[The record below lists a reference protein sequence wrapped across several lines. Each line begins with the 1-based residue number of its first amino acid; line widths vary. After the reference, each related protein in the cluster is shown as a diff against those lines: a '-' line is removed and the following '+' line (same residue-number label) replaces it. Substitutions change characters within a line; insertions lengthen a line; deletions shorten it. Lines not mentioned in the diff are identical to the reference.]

1 MCGIAGIVRMAGQQ
15 AAAEPTELLA
25 AMLAALRHRGPDDEG
40 MWTDPTRAVA
50 LGNRRLAIVDV
61 APTGHQPMVSPSGRF
76 VLTFN
81 GEIYNHDVLRPD
93 LARLHY
99 PFTGHSD
106 TEVLLAAISEWGVDG
121 ALARANGMFAFAV
134 WDRDARQLLLAR
146 DRIGEKPLYYGVTAH
161 GFVFASELD
170 AAVAGGAVRPA
181 IDRDTVAAYLR
192 QACVPAPLT
201 IYRDFRQLP
210 PATIACLDVGRG
222 AREPTLRTYW
232 SAADFVPSAAAATRT
247 YDEPA
252 AIEQLD
258 GLLRDAVALRMRA
271 DVPLGAFL
279 SGGIDSSLVV
289 ALMQAQSAARV
300 RTFTVRFD
308 DDGYDES
315 EWARGVALRLGTE
328 HAEMHM
334 TSRDV
339 VDVVPCIPAMYD
351 EPFADPS
358 ALPTAMLAAFAK
370 RDVTVALSGD
380 GGDELFG
387 GYDRYPNCTSTWND
401 KQRDRRRARAR
412 LSRLRQR
419 GTHAARQ
426 VSREQIYCD
435 ARSFCRDPQSVVI
448 GAREPSTI
456 LTHPDLGP
464 PIDDYEA
471 WMMYVDLVTYLPDF
485 ILTKVDRATMAHS
498 LESRAPFLDHR
509 LVEFALALPTNVKI
523 RNGETKWILR
533 RVLDRYIE
541 SQLVDRPKAGF
552 EPPLGAW
559 LRTTLRDWAE
569 PLLDPSRLRAEGFFE
584 PEPVRAWWTE
594 HLEGRDRTYP
604 VWSVLVFQSW
614 LECHAGGT

>member
-1 MCGIAGIVRMAGQQ
+1 
-15 AAAEPTELLA
+15 
-25 AMLAALRHRGPDDEG
+25 MLAALRHRGPDDEG
-40 MWTDPTRAVA
+40 MWSDPTVGVA

-61 APTGHQPMVSPSGRF
+61 APTGHQPMVSPSGRL

-81 GEIYNHDVLRPD
+81 GEIYNHHLLRPE
-93 LARLHY
+93 LERHY
-99 PFTGHSD
+99 PFAGQSD
-106 TEVLLAAISEWGVDG
+106 TEVLLAAISEWGIDR
-121 ALARANGMFAFAV
+121 ALERANGMFAFAL
-134 WDRDARQLLLAR
+134 WDRDRRQLFLAR
-146 DRIGEKPLYYGVTAH
+146 DRVGEKPLYYGATET

-170 AAVAGGAVRPA
+170 AAVAGSATRPV
-181 IDRDTVAAYLR
+181 IDRDVVAAYLR
-192 QACVPAPLT
+192 HNCVPAPLT

-210 PATIACLDVGRG
+210 PATVACLDVGAG
-222 AREPTLRTYW
+222 ARQPALRTYW
-232 SAADFVPSAAAATRT
+232 SAAQFLEGTGARRDAF
-247 YDEPA
+247 DGPA
-252 AIEQLD
+252 AIEALD
-258 GLLRDAVALRMRA
+258 GLLGDAVAIRMRS

-289 ALMQAQSAARV
+289 ALMQSRSEARV
-300 RTFTVRFD
+300 RTFTVGFD
-308 DDGYDES
+308 DEQFDES
-315 EWARGVALRLGTE
+315 QWARDVARRLGTE

-339 VDVVPCIPAMYD
+339 LEVVPCIPAMYD

-387 GYDRYPNCTSTWND
+387 GYIRYTHCASTWSS

-412 LSRLRQR
+412 LSRLRQQ

-426 VSREQIYCD
+426 LSREQIYCD
-435 ARSFCRDPQSVVI
+435 VRSFCRDPQSVVL

-541 SQLVDRPKAGF
+541 SEVVDRPKAGF

-569 PLLDPSRLRAEGFFE
+569 PLLDPSRLRTEGFFE

-614 LECHAGGT
+614 LERHAGGA